1 MNFLVNSEQNAVDL
15 LTEDIAFGSDLIC
28 STLL

>member
-15 LTEDIAFGSDLIC
+15 LTEDNAFGSDFIC